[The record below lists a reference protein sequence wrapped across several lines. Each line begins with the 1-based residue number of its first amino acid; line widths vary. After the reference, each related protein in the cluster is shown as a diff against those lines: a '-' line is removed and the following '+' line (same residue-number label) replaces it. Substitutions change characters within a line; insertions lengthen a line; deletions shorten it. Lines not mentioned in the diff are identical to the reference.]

1 MKKFGLLVLATI
13 PTLIIAGC
21 TTWWTKYDCPAWSEY
36 WENSYDNGK
45 LESQGCFEIESDV
58 MQWHW
63 IYYFENGWKDM
74 EWDIVD
80 DLAQWVWKF
89 YDEWGNNIVVMEW
102 TYKDDEEDG
111 KWTYYDDD
119 GEYLCAETYEK
130 WELIDEWDCEYNEE
144 IDDEEIDE
152 GIDEEYEEE
161 NTEEEYDEKDDI
173 E

>member
-1 MKKFGLLVLATI
+1 MKRTLLSCACLSLLVLA
-13 PTLIIAGC
+13 GC
-21 TTWWTKYDCPAWSEY
+21 TTTTSINCPEWSEY
-36 WENSYDNGK
+36 WENTYDNGK
-45 LESQGCFEIESDV
+45 LESQWCFEAESDV

-74 EWDIVD
+74 EWDMVD

-89 YDEWGNNIVVMEW
+89 YDEEGNNVVVMEW

-119 GEYLCAETYEK
+119 GEYICAETYSK
-130 WELIDEWDCEYNEE
+130 WELVDRWDCVY
-144 IDDEEIDE
+144 DE
-152 GIDEEYEEE
+152 
-161 NTEEEYDEKDDI
+161 NYDEKDDI